1 MLGIYTMVWSC
12 VPYIGMK
19 YLKTV
24 GKVEYRHFLDEIKF
38 GKINFEKNMKNLKK
52 HEKFWGQDTKR

>member
-24 GKVEYRHFLDEIKF
+24 GKVEYRHFLDEINLEN
-38 GKINFEKNMKNLKK
+38 INFEKK
-52 HEKFWGQDTKR
+52 HENFEKT

>member
-1 MLGIYTMVWSC
+1 MVWSC